1 MGDPVSETLDWTTAT
16 CDRGVGPWSCVGE
29 SDATPIRRCSAGS
42 GGLARHTAQAGAETL
57 MTGACHDNQVGLI
70 ESGDDGTEGL
80 ERWCTSDTRWSTPEC
95 QGFLRAALISVFH
108 NAWPITANKKT
119 EDRQQGALLPA
130 SDPGGITRPHPGLR
144 PGLPTG
150 AFQVDCTVAG
160 TSRRRAWRRRSQRQ
174 TPTAGSI
181 SRAEEGSGD
190 MTVCSSSLASEMSP
204 LGPTVPWTSNQNS
217 ACRLAG
223 K

>member
-1 MGDPVSETLDWTTAT
+1 MGRLTLATRALRPGGGVGGIVLDPNRGLQRAGQRASTADCLDWYRNALQE
-16 CDRGVGPWSCVGE
+16 CHRSRE
-29 SDATPIRRCSAGS
+29 F
-42 GGLARHTAQAGAETL
+42 GLTELGH
-57 MTGACHDNQVGLI
+57 
-70 ESGDDGTEGL
+70 DGTEGL
-80 ERWCTSDTRWSTPEC
+80 NRWCTSDTRWSTPEC
-95 QGFLRAALISVFH
+95 QGSLRAALISVFH
-108 NAWPITANKKT
+108 NAWSIAANKKT

-190 MTVCSSSLASEMSP
+190 MTDCSSSLASEMSP
-204 LGPTVPWTSNQNS
+204 PVPTVPCTSNQNS
-217 ACRLAG
+217 AGRLAG
-223 K
+223 M